1 MKVWNYL
8 GDFYVCLKIW
18 ILRKST
24 DEFAF
29 LHIYTAKEKALI
41 EFRQNRN
48 VTIAI
53 LTAQRI
59 ALLKSLLKR
68 MTHFSKNFSSN
79 SETKTKFSFAQENF
93 FSRRLRMKID
103 QSQSSENE

>member
-1 MKVWNYL
+1 MKVRNYL
-8 GDFYVCLKIW
+8 GDFYVSLKIW

-29 LHIYTAKEKALI
+29 LHIYTAKKKALLK
-41 EFRQNRN
+41 FRQNRN

-59 ALLKSLLKR
+59 ALLKSWLKQ
-68 MTHFSKNFSSN
+68 MTHFSGKFGTDFKNKF
-79 SETKTKFSFAQENF
+79 FSFFAKKNLIF
-93 FSRRLRMKID
+93 
-103 QSQSSENE
+103 

>member
-1 MKVWNYL
+1 MKVSNYL
-8 GDFYVCLKIW
+8 GDFYVSLKIW
-18 ILRKST
+18 ILGKST

-29 LHIYTAKEKALI
+29 LHIYTAKEKALV

-68 MTHFSKNFSSN
+68 MTHFSVSIRSQKQKRF
-79 SETKTKFSFAQENF
+79 FAQEIYF
-93 FSRRLRMKID
+93 LDSR
-103 QSQSSENE
+103 SENEKKTRKTGINSIN